1 MIPVIIGAALA
12 AGAGVG
18 FALGK
23 NDKPKKV
30 VVNNVIQKAEVSEDY
45 VKWQLDRAGKDLRE
59 TPTQSSEMRFV
70 KGNDFNEDFERIDNM
85 LSKGCALYS
94 IKNELQLIELRAKNR
109 RDVTAMNTIADYYDQ
124 IGNYQK
130 AWYCREA
137 LKTF

>member
-45 VKWQLDRAGKDLRE
+45 VKWQLDRAGKNIE
-59 TPTQSSEMRFV
+59 TPSTPRRGSLSDMKFIPS
-70 KGNDFNEDFERIDNM
+70 GNFGADFEKIENM
-85 LSKGCALYS
+85 LASPNVSDKFISHAL
-94 IKNELQLIELRAKNR
+94 QMIENRATIDWNDQALNFVAYYREKLRNR
-109 RDVTAMNTIADYYDQ
+109 GR
-124 IGNYQK
+124 
-130 AWYCREA
+130 
-137 LKTF
+137 